1 MRGTHRYVWNTQAH
15 EAVPGM
21 GGHTSSRGRGLQC
34 TKTTQT
40 GVTIGK
46 EDAYQLTSA
55 ERFECSITGVPA
67 MKAADQKASISAE
80 IVCVGGKSISARGG
94 GTIGVSARPT
104 GGASGGWRA
113 M

>member
-21 GGHTSSRGRGLQC
+21 GGYTSSRGRGLQC

-55 ERFECSITGVPA
+55 ERFECSITGGPA
-67 MKAADQKASISAE
+67 MRAADQKASISAE
-80 IVCVGGKSISARGG
+80 NACVGGSPSQRAG

-104 GGASGGWRA
+104 EGASGGWRA